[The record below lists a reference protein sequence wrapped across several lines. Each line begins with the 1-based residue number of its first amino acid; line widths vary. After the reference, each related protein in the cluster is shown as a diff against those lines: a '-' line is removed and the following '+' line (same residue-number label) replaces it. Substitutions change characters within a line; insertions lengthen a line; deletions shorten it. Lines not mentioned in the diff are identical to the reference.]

1 MRATGADESDAGSA
15 GLICLSIAKSLC
27 SFFKA
32 SLVSLVGRISE
43 NGDADNGDDKD
54 EDVGLDLGVTKTD
67 GKATETQVVAA
78 KRVKARRTTA
88 SLLFMVTFFFFQ

>member
-1 MRATGADESDAGSA
+1 MRATGADVSDAGSD

-32 SLVSLVGRISE
+32 SLVSLVGSISDK
-43 NGDADNGDDKD
+43 GDACNRDGKK
-54 EDVGLDLGVTKTD
+54 EDAGLDLRVTNAD